1 MLDALPNKRK
11 HEDDY
16 SNSDIDS
23 ADEDGPEVCSLSKH
37 RCNLH
42 FFWWLVFIIY
52 HGIYLLYQ
60 VPGMDPSKKKSKA
73 SYEAWK
79 SSVMTAKG
87 TTKLAAGK
95 K

>member
-1 MLDALPNKRK
+1 MTIQIVILIQLMKMGLRYVGYPN
-11 HEDDY
+11 
-16 SNSDIDS
+16 IF
-23 ADEDGPEVCSLSKH
+23 ATF
-37 RCNLH
+37 H
-42 FFWWLVFIIY
+42 FFWWYIFIIY
-52 HGIYLLYQ
+52 HGIYFLYQ

-79 SSVMTAKG
+79 SSIMTAKG